1 MREMSLVLLMAAC
14 AVAFAGEAAPGV
26 SKSEAADGFV
36 SLFDGK
42 TLDGWEGAPPGCY
55 IAEGGMLVCKRR
67 HSKMLFTTKDY
78 ADFIFRFEFRQQPRT
93 TGNNGIALRS
103 PLGGKIIEIQM
114 YNDHHPNAKKLKPYQ
129 LHGSIYGVV
138 PAKTGHLKQPG
149 EWNSQ
154 EILVQARRIRV
165 TLNGTVIAEADMAKV
180 AGGKRF
186 RRAKGRIAFCG
197 HHNRIEFRNLR
208 IKELH

>member
-1 MREMSLVLLMAAC
+1 MRWIVIAALLLAPGLLL
-14 AVAFAGEAAPGV
+14 AGE
-26 SKSEAADGFV
+26 EAEQGFV

-55 IAEGGMLVCKRR
+55 VAEHGMLVCTRR

-78 ADFIFRFEFRQQPRT
+78 ADFVFRFEFRQQPRT
-93 TGNNGIALRS
+93 PGNNGIALRS
-103 PLGGKIIEIQM
+103 PLGCKIIEIQM
-114 YNDHHPNAKKLKPYQ
+114 YNDHHPSAKKLKPYQ

-154 EILVQARRIRV
+154 EIFVQARRIRV
-165 TLNGTVIAEADMAKV
+165 TLNGAVIAEADMAKV

-208 IKELH
+208 IKELDQTP